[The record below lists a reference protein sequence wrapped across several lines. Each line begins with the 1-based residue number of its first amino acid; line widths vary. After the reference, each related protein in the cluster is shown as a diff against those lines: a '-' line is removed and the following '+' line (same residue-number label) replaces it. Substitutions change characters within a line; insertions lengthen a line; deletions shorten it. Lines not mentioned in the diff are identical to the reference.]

1 MSSSGL
7 DWQPLLQAWLRTR
20 PHHEQGVLTELFS
33 STFPA
38 LFTWTKQNLR
48 LCVPVLQVNLMAQV
62 NQAASVSMAR
72 LKKSKSSL
80 EAKFRKEM

>member
-7 DWQPLLQAWLRTR
+7 DWLPLLQAWLRTR

-33 STFPA
+33 SSFPP

-48 LCVPVLQVNLMAQV
+48 LCLPVLQVNLINQV
-62 NQAASVSMAR
+62 NHTGSI
-72 LKKSKSSL
+72 
-80 EAKFRKEM
+80 